1 MKRVLYTIL
10 VATILFLP
18 KDVFAQE
25 EWIKENEETYYI
37 VDGEK
42 VTGQQVIDGENYY
55 FDENGVQQTG
65 FITIDDKIYFYSRTY
80 GYTLK
85 GWVSNFEGKWYQQD
99 DGSLLTG
106 IQIIDGEKYYFGEDG
121 KLKTGFIEEDGKIYF
136 YSRTYGHTLKGW
148 VTNFEGTWYQQD
160 DGSLVT
166 GYQTIDGKHYFFGE
180 DGKLKTGFITID
192 NKIYFF
198 SRTYNYALKGW
209 VTNFE
214 GKWYQQDDG
223 SLLTGP
229 QTIDN
234 KNYFFDENGKQQTGF
249 IERDG
254 KTYFYSRTYGYTLK
268 GIISNSEG
276 TWYELDDGEVVIA
289 QGVQTINGKEYFF
302 EGRNLK
308 KGIITIDGKKYYF
321 DSETY
326 EKQYSNIK
334 NKYNEL
340 VLDKSTGE
348 IEKKQYIPVYYRQ
361 KDKRWNNKK
370 YGLGTFG
377 KTGCAPT
384 SMAMAYTSI
393 LQREVLPTEVADFL
407 YNHTDQFNRNLKGT
421 SGMGIIHASN
431 YFQVKWKGIG
441 TQEELEEALKQGKV
455 VYASM
460 QNGKFA
466 KPTYNHVIVMYNYNE
481 NTNMTN
487 VLDPLTPLNNGWSD
501 LKQIWKEQCMD
512 PDDRTGGYAFYSL
525 EEK

>member
-42 VTGQQVIDGENYY
+42 VTGFNTIDEVLY
-55 FDENGVQQTG
+55 FFNTEGVLQTG
-65 FITIDDKIYFYSRTY
+65 WQETT
-80 GYTLK
+80 
-85 GWVSNFEGKWYQQD
+85 EGKWYQRE
-99 DGSLLTG
+99 DGSVVIGRET
-106 IQIIDGEKYYFGEDG
+106 IDGKIYYFGTNGYMQKGFIEEDEKLYFYSQANGALKTGWQETTEGKWYQREDG
-121 KLKTGFIEEDGKIYF
+121 SVVIGRETIDGKTYYFGTNGYMQKGFIEEDGNLFFYSQANGALKTGWQETTEGKWYQREDGSVVIGRETIDGKTYYFGTNGYMQKGFIEEDGKLYF
-136 YSRTYGHTLKGW
+136 YSQANGALKTGWQRTTK
-148 VTNFEGTWYQQD
+148 ETWYQQ
-160 DGSLVT
+160 
-166 GYQTIDGKHYFFGE
+166 E
-180 DGKLKTGFITID
+180 
-192 NKIYFF
+192 
-198 SRTYNYALKGW
+198 
-209 VTNFE
+209 
-214 GKWYQQDDG
+214 
-223 SLLTGP
+223 
-229 QTIDN
+229 
-234 KNYFFDENGKQQTGF
+234 
-249 IERDG
+249 
-254 KTYFYSRTYGYTLK
+254 
-268 GIISNSEG
+268 
-276 TWYELDDGEVVIA
+276 DGEVLITT
-289 QGVQTINGKEYFF
+289 GVVTINGKEYFF
-302 EGRNLK
+302 EGRNPK
-308 KGIITIDGKKYYF
+308 GGIIEVDGKKYYF
-321 DSETY
+321 DPDTY

-407 YNHTDQFNRNLKGT
+407 YKHTDQFNRNLKGT

-441 TQEELEEALKQGKV
+441 TQEELEETLKQGKV